1 MGRTYP
7 NEIKR
12 ILFYPG
18 GDVGREARACALE
31 IATEAGRNA
40 QNQYGRHPGDRRRT
54 GNLARS
60 YRVEVIPGTNT
71 FVVRNKLKYA
81 AAMERGAKAHDIK
94 ARRVSFLEFR
104 DRNGVWRKVKLV
116 KHPGSA
122 PRRTLET
129 ATRTV
134 VRRRYGVG

>member
-12 ILFYPG
+12 VLYFPG
-18 GDVGREARACALE
+18 GDVGREIRACALE
-31 IATEAGRNA
+31 IATEAGRTA
-40 QNQYGRHPGDRRRT
+40 QYQYGRTPGDRQRT

-71 FVVRNKLKYA
+71 FVVKNKLKYA
-81 AAMERGAKAHDIK
+81 AAMERGAKAHDIR
-94 ARRVSFLEFR
+94 ARRVSYLQFR
-104 DRNGVWRKVKLV
+104 DRRGVWRTVKLV
-116 KHPGSA
+116 RHPGSA
-122 PRRTLET
+122 PRKTLET
-129 ATRTV
+129 ATRVV